1 MLGSAQTR
9 QADNNVL
16 ARHKRKTSGP
26 SIAIAIV
33 FFSFEVTRNSFDILN
48 GLQYFWRYMHK
59 VMQPRWVYG
68 SDTHATN
75 RFHHYQVELSYC
87 SCCLHRFAGV
97 ICILPNVLTRK
108 LCLLWR
114 NVCQRSHWTPPS
126 KEKRSFPGYWQ
137 AGWFDSRACRPAMYV
152 LRRIWFWGGF
162 STMTSST
169 SCLFPQKTE
178 TFLLFRSLSRVFELS
193 YKPLLYCICFGTRQS
208 TYWFVS
214 FVPSASAIKKL
225 RVPMHHC
232 SSPNSCRHV
241 FFAESSWFFKSRHLL
256 QSRPMRAVTSYFPFP
271 RPQLEFLESNCA
283 FLHDIGVLSYQR
295 TTWVNSHP
303 TETTWN
309 SQNTRPWM
317 RFFASED
324 QEVNEIRQRKSQSS
338 MSFQR
343 IPPLGT
349 TRPLPWQ
356 V

>member
-75 RFHHYQVELSYC
+75 RFHHYQAELSYC

-126 KEKRSFPGYWQ
+126 KEKRSFPGYW
-137 AGWFDSRACRPAMYV
+137 AGYGTTSRMVWFTCVSTCDVCTEKN
-152 LRRIWFWGGF
+152 LILGGF
-162 STMTSST
+162 QYDDVVHQLS
-169 SCLFPQKTE
+169 FPSKDGN
-178 TFLLFRSLSRVFELS
+178 FS
-193 YKPLLYCICFGTRQS
+193 I
-208 TYWFVS
+208 
-214 FVPSASAIKKL
+214 I
-225 RVPMHHC
+225 
-232 SSPNSCRHV
+232 
-241 FFAESSWFFKSRHLL
+241 
-256 QSRPMRAVTSYFPFP
+256 
-271 RPQLEFLESNCA
+271 
-283 FLHDIGVLSYQR
+283 
-295 TTWVNSHP
+295 
-303 TETTWN
+303 
-309 SQNTRPWM
+309 
-317 RFFASED
+317 
-324 QEVNEIRQRKSQSS
+324 
-338 MSFQR
+338 
-343 IPPLGT
+343 
-349 TRPLPWQ
+349 
-356 V
+356 

>member
-114 NVCQRSHWTPPS
+114 NVCQRSHWKPPS
-126 KEKRSFPGYWQ
+126 KEKRSFPGYWEVWNDKQ
-137 AGWFDSRACRPAMYV
+137 DGLIHVRVDLRCMYWEEFDFGGVSVRWRRPPAVFSLKRRKLFYYLDRCRAFSNYRISPCCTASASEPDKVLIDSYLLYRVLVQLKNSEFPCIIV
-152 LRRIWFWGGF
+152 LRPTVVDMSF
-162 STMTSST
+162 SRKVLDSSKVATSSKAGQ
-169 SCLFPQKTE
+169 CGQLPLIFLF
-178 TFLLFRSLSRVFELS
+178 LVLNLSSLNL
-193 YKPLLYCICFGTRQS
+193 I
-208 TYWFVS
+208 
-214 FVPSASAIKKL
+214 
-225 RVPMHHC
+225 
-232 SSPNSCRHV
+232 
-241 FFAESSWFFKSRHLL
+241 
-256 QSRPMRAVTSYFPFP
+256 
-271 RPQLEFLESNCA
+271 
-283 FLHDIGVLSYQR
+283 VLSYM
-295 TTWVNSHP
+295 T
-303 TETTWN
+303 
-309 SQNTRPWM
+309 
-317 RFFASED
+317 
-324 QEVNEIRQRKSQSS
+324 
-338 MSFQR
+338 
-343 IPPLGT
+343 
-349 TRPLPWQ
+349 
-356 V
+356 